1 MSFCIELFC
10 VVTLQYQILVMIAIA
25 YFIIEKKKAA
35 PQPWQAIAQR
45 FCSIQ
50 ICRDIIF
57 QLNVAMGVDFLGIEN
72 LQENNSRPSRIQ
84 GGSKMKEMIIPSKLN
99 EGDTVAFISIS
110 GGRAGDEDM
119 LPRYLL
125 GKRRFERI
133 FNVKVVETPHALKG
147 SSYLYEHPEKRAE
160 DLMWALKDDSIKG
173 IICNQ
178 GGDDSY
184 RVLPYI
190 DPKVIHDNPKVFMGF
205 SDIATW
211 MAVFTYAGVRAYYG
225 PTVLTP
231 LAQPGKLDEYTE
243 NAIRRTLFST
253 EVIGE
258 IKPAEKTTPIDWTTT
273 YKIDGVQYERFP
285 DNDEIE
291 DLRDPIP
298 WTIGSGYKV
307 LQGTGK
313 VRGHVIP
320 VCGGPLWQIM
330 GTKFFPGPDVWEDS
344 IIALEHCNIY
354 DSKLAG
360 LHELRAFAA
369 ARVFDKAKAVITGPM
384 DDDSRETILKV
395 ICKEVN
401 RPDMVI
407 LENVDYIHRT
417 PMTVLPVGALMEI
430 DCDAPGIEI
439 LESGVAS

>member
-1 MSFCIELFC
+1 M
-10 VVTLQYQILVMIAIA
+10 
-25 YFIIEKKKAA
+25 KK
-35 PQPWQAIAQR
+35 
-45 FCSIQ
+45 
-50 ICRDIIF
+50 
-57 QLNVAMGVDFLGIEN
+57 L
-72 LQENNSRPSRIQ
+72 
-84 GGSKMKEMIIPSKLN
+84 IIPPKLN
-99 EGDTVAFISIS
+99 EGDKVAFISIS
-110 GGRAGDEDM
+110 GGRAGDADM

-125 GKRRFERI
+125 GKRRFEKI

-190 DPKVIHDNPKVFMGF
+190 DTQVIHDHPKVFMGY

-211 MAVFTYAGVRAYYG
+211 MAVFTYAGVRAFYG
-225 PTVLTP
+225 PNVLTP
-231 LAQPGKLDEYTE
+231 IAQPGKLDEYTE
-243 NAIRRTLFST
+243 DAIRRTLFSN

-258 IKPAEKTTPIDWTTT
+258 IKAAENTTPIDWKTT
-273 YKIDGVQYERFP
+273 YTIDGVEYERFP

-291 DLRDPIP
+291 DPRDVIP
-298 WTIGSGYKV
+298 WESGTGYKV
-307 LQGTGK
+307 LQGSGK
-313 VRGHVIP
+313 VGGHVIP

-344 IIALEHCNIY
+344 IIAMEHCSIY
-354 DSKLAG
+354 GSKLAG

-369 ARVFDKAKAVITGPM
+369 AGIFDKAKALITGPL
-384 DDDSRETILKV
+384 DDDSKDTMLKV
-395 ICKEVN
+395 MCKEVK
-401 RPDMVI
+401 RPDLVI
-407 LENVDYIHRT
+407 FENVDYIHRT
-417 PMTVLPVGALMEI
+417 PMTVLPVGAMMEI

-439 LESGVAS
+439 LESGVGI

>member
-1 MSFCIELFC
+1 M
-10 VVTLQYQILVMIAIA
+10 
-25 YFIIEKKKAA
+25 KK
-35 PQPWQAIAQR
+35 
-45 FCSIQ
+45 
-50 ICRDIIF
+50 
-57 QLNVAMGVDFLGIEN
+57 L
-72 LQENNSRPSRIQ
+72 
-84 GGSKMKEMIIPSKLN
+84 IIPPKLN
-99 EGDTVAFISIS
+99 KGDKVAFISIS

-125 GKRRFERI
+125 GKRRFEKI

-190 DPKVIHDNPKVFMGF
+190 DPQVIHDHPKVFMGY

-225 PTVLTP
+225 PNVLTP
-231 LAQPGKLDEYTE
+231 IAQPGKLDEYTE
-243 NAIRRTLFST
+243 DAIRRTLFSN

-291 DLRDPIP
+291 DLRDL
-298 WTIGSGYKV
+298 

-369 ARVFDKAKAVITGPM
+369 AGVFDKAKAVITGPM

-430 DCDAPGIEI
+430 DCNVPGISI
-439 LESGVAS
+439 LESGVDT